1 MLAVSTR
8 NAKAN
13 GAPYRHLLLHGP
25 PGKIRPTHNRH
36 HDFVKIFLDCVHCRV
51 HEEAAFPPVALE
63 PFAEAR
69 AMQIGTPGCPL
80 SRPLTGLLACYLWL
94 AGTGKTMV
102 AKRLASSSGMD
113 YAVMSGG
120 DVGPLGKDAV
130 TELHRLFQWAQ
141 QSSRGLLLFIDE
153 VGMTRCEAWDGA
165 KASGTPSF

>member
-1 MLAVSTR
+1 M
-8 NAKAN
+8 
-13 GAPYRHLLLHGP
+13 
-25 PGKIRPTHNRH
+25 
-36 HDFVKIFLDCVHCRV
+36 RV
-51 HEEAAFPPVALE
+51 TV
-63 PFAEAR
+63 
-69 AMQIGTPGCPL
+69 
-80 SRPLTGLLACYLWL
+80 WL

-153 VGMTRCEAWDGA
+153 VGMNDRRKAWDGA
-165 KASGTPSF
+165 KASGTPCF